1 MATYQCQLGMQTKQ
15 QANLILNEVKIG
27 IPHPVHIINQA
38 LTVTGDL
45 NGQQLQ
51 NNKLQNDIRSIQD
64 DGVWSLHRET
74 SGENVYKG

>member
-1 MATYQCQLGMQTKQ
+1 MIKQ
-15 QANLILNEVKIG
+15 QANLILNQVRVG
-27 IPHPVHIINQA
+27 IQYPAHIINQA
-38 LTVTGDL
+38 LTITGDL

-51 NNKLQNDIRSIQD
+51 NNKLQNNIRSIQD

>member
-1 MATYQCQLGMQTKQ
+1 MIKQ
-15 QANLILNEVKIG
+15 QANLILDQVRVG
-27 IPHPVHIINQA
+27 VLYPTHIINHA
-38 LTVTGDL
+38 LTITGDL

>member
-51 NNKLQNDIRSIQD
+51 NNKLQDNIRSIQD

>member
-1 MATYQCQLGMQTKQ
+1 MIKQ
-15 QANLILNEVKIG
+15 QANLILDQVRVG
-27 IPHPVHIINQA
+27 VLYPTHIINHA
-38 LTVTGDL
+38 LTITGDL

-51 NNKLQNDIRSIQD
+51 NNKLQNNIRSIQD

>member
-1 MATYQCQLGMQTKQ
+1 MSRQE
-15 QANLILNEVKIG
+15 ANLILNEVKIG

-51 NNKLQNDIRSIQD
+51 NNKLQNNIRGIQNN
-64 DGVWSLHRET
+64 GIWCLHRET
-74 SGENVYKG
+74 DSKDVYET

>member
-1 MATYQCQLGMQTKQ
+1 MTTQKLKKCLVSKE

-51 NNKLQNDIRSIQD
+51 NNKLQNNIRSIQD

>member
-1 MATYQCQLGMQTKQ
+1 MSKQ

-51 NNKLQNDIRSIQD
+51 NNKLQDNIGGIQD

>member
-1 MATYQCQLGMQTKQ
+1 MSRQE
-15 QANLILNEVKIG
+15 ANLILDQVRVG
-27 IPHPVHIINQA
+27 VLYPTHIINHA
-38 LTVTGDL
+38 LTITGDL

-74 SGENVYKG
+74 DSKDVYET

>member
-1 MATYQCQLGMQTKQ
+1 MTRQE
-15 QANLILNEVKIG
+15 ANLILNEVKIG

-38 LTVTGDL
+38 LTITGDL

-51 NNKLQNDIRSIQD
+51 KNKLQNDIRSIQD

-74 SGENVYKG
+74 DSKDVYET

>member
-1 MATYQCQLGMQTKQ
+1 MTRQE
-15 QANLILNEVKIG
+15 ANLILNEVKIG
-27 IPHPVHIINQA
+27 IPHPTYIINQA

-51 NNKLQNDIRSIQD
+51 NNKLQNNIRSIQD

>member
-1 MATYQCQLGMQTKQ
+1 MIKQ
-15 QANLILNEVKIG
+15 QANLILDQVKVG
-27 IPHPVHIINQA
+27 VLYPTHIINHA
-38 LTVTGDL
+38 LTITGDL

-51 NNKLQNDIRSIQD
+51 NNKLQNNIRSIQD